1 MGFDFVEEQIRL
13 ATERGDFDN
22 LPGSGKPIEGLSST
36 YDPNWWAR
44 EFLKRLT
51 DEDKNRERSAELERK
66 LARVWG
72 LDSAAKVRTAVR
84 DLNAEAGS
92 ETFDVE
98 TVLASWRKFRATI
111 RPRGKPTPGVR

>member
-13 ATERGDFDN
+13 ANERGEFDN
-22 LPGSGKPIEGLSST
+22 LPGAGKPIEGLTSQ

-44 EFLKRLT
+44 DFLKRLAT
-51 DEDKNRERSAELERK
+51 EDADRRHSAELERK
-66 LARVWG
+66 LTRIWG
-72 LDSAAKVRTAVR
+72 MESADMVRTAVR

-98 TVLASWRKFRATI
+98 AVLVGWRKFRTSI
-111 RPRGKPTPGVR
+111 RPRGKTT